1 MRLLLKLV
9 LEKRKNCHSIFKKL
23 YFYFRKLKSVNKP
36 QVQNVNRSMKKPLK
50 IILILVAHL
59 KTFITAYIADKIIIQ
74 KREL

>member
-1 MRLLLKLV
+1 
-9 LEKRKNCHSIFKKL
+9 
-23 YFYFRKLKSVNKP
+23 
-36 QVQNVNRSMKKPLK
+36 MKKPLK